1 MFKKEFP
8 RKIFYEEV
16 GNEMLLALFNIYE
29 EFNNYEKL
37 DDINNFLINKNP
49 NKPIFLFKKAIL
61 KFNQKIYYEA
71 IHLLNDYLKKVN
83 NDYEALIYLGRCKL
97 NIHDYEQAI
106 LVFDKL
112 LKIKIHPEV
121 YRFRAICKLELLLI
135 ESAKEDLLI
144 AIDLKDN
151 ESNFIFELFYGTNK

>member
-1 MFKKEFP
+1 MPKNTKIVLKNKKIKKKNISN
-8 RKIFYEEV
+8 KIILDKVNRLIEIVENTIIYVQKYKTMDIITAGQVNSCLVQLE
-16 GNEMLLALFNIYE
+16 NLFTKI
-29 EFNNYEKL
+29 
-37 DDINNFLINKNP
+37 LI
-49 NKPIFLFKKAIL
+49 IA
-61 KFNQKIYYEA
+61 
-71 IHLLNDYLKKVN
+71 DSVKKVN

-106 LVFDKL
+106 LVFNKL